1 MQEQE
6 RGETVA
12 GKSKKR
18 WAISLFTVAESGVE
32 REHNMR
38 KVIGTIGQGVLG
50 ILFLFIFLF
59 NFFAGI
65 VGGIWLLCIGH
76 WRIVLAGFL
85 ASLSMP
91 WWWVIVSLPSLGL
104 MALLVL
110 FGEKKSKVGVAIVGL
125 IAGLYD
131 SFLIMGWLALVFT
144 FALIVTWEHE
154 GTLYPMLL
162 FAYSVATSPLLYM
175 ASKEPPDSEGTNLTM
190 SIVVIGSIL
199 MVVLAFLGVPL
210 IYPLI
215 ILCVLMLLRT
225 FLLTALGVSM
235 VPKRKTD
242 YLSDTWMRTK
252 GEKDYGR
259 EIDSDTGY
267 TEDAEEYDYED
278 EYDEDEY
285 GLGNE

>member
-1 MQEQE
+1 
-6 RGETVA
+6 
-12 GKSKKR
+12 
-18 WAISLFTVAESGVE
+18 
-32 REHNMR
+32 MR

-50 ILFLFIFLF
+50 IVFLFIFLF
-59 NFFAGI
+59 NFLAGI

-85 ASLSMP
+85 VSLCMP

-104 MALLVL
+104 MVLLGM
-110 FGEKKSKVGVAIVGL
+110 FGEKKSKTGVAIVGL

-144 FALIVTWEHE
+144 FALVVAWEHE
-154 GTLYPMLL
+154 DTFYPMLL

-175 ASKEPPDSEGTNLTM
+175 ASKEPPESEGTNLTM

-199 MVVLAFLGVPL
+199 MVVLAFLGIAL

-235 VPKRKTD
+235 MPKRKTD

-278 EYDEDEY
+278 ECDEDEY
-285 GLGNE
+285 SLDNE

>member
-1 MQEQE
+1 
-6 RGETVA
+6 
-12 GKSKKR
+12 
-18 WAISLFTVAESGVE
+18 
-32 REHNMR
+32 MR
-38 KVIGTIGQGVLG
+38 KVVGAIGQGVLG

-65 VGGIWLLCIGH
+65 VGGIWLLCTGH
-76 WRIVLAGFL
+76 WRIVLGGFL

-91 WWWVIVSLPSLGL
+91 WWWMIVSLPSLGL
-104 MALLVL
+104 MVLLGMFV
-110 FGEKKSKVGVAIVGL
+110 EKKSKAGVAIVGL

-131 SFLIMGWLALVFT
+131 SFLIMGWVALVFT
-144 FALIVTWEHE
+144 FALIVVWESE
-154 GTLYPMLL
+154 ATFYPMLL

-235 VPKRKTD
+235 MPKRKTD

-278 EYDEDEY
+278 ECDEDEY
-285 GLGNE
+285 SLDNE